1 MGQASI
7 ANSIVLIPIAANAI
21 NELNDILNR
30 LIRIAFSIEAE
41 ANYLRQPP
49 NTFLS
54 VEKKEGNKE
63 KANVGPIGEVESSE
77 VNVKSEKYPL
87 LKSNEPRS
95 NIRNQSAITSSIS
108 EINSFKLSPN
118 MIANIFEDFFTN
130 TNELFNWYFIIKKP
144 ARLTLFCSSR
154 WILKHII
161 GELLSLWVSPL
172 ERLLNCRCYHASKW
186 RNLWRVFCN
195 ERSV

>member
-41 ANYLRQPP
+41 TNYLRQPP
-49 NTFLS
+49 NTFLPM
-54 VEKKEGNKE
+54 EKKE
-63 KANVGPIGEVESSE
+63 ATVGPVGEVESSE
-77 VNVKSEKYPL
+77 VNVKSEKYPV

-95 NIRNQSAITSSIS
+95 NIRNQSAITSSMS

-130 TNELFNWYFIIKKP
+130 TNELFN
-144 ARLTLFCSSR
+144 
-154 WILKHII
+154 
-161 GELLSLWVSPL
+161 
-172 ERLLNCRCYHASKW
+172 
-186 RNLWRVFCN
+186 
-195 ERSV
+195 

>member
-41 ANYLRQPP
+41 ANYVRQPP
-49 NTFLS
+49 NTF
-54 VEKKEGNKE
+54 VPIEKKEG
-63 KANVGPIGEVESSE
+63 PIVEVESSE
-77 VNVKSEKYPL
+77 MNVKNEKYPV
-87 LKSNEPRS
+87 LKSNEPRT

-118 MIANIFEDFFTN
+118 LIANIFEDFFTN
-130 TNELFNWYFIIKKP
+130 TNELFN
-144 ARLTLFCSSR
+144 
-154 WILKHII
+154 
-161 GELLSLWVSPL
+161 
-172 ERLLNCRCYHASKW
+172 
-186 RNLWRVFCN
+186 
-195 ERSV
+195 